1 MLVGLDLTDCTNIMT
16 EKRIFIWNKNNKKS
30 AHPESFYKPI
40 AETRMQTHGRH
51 IEKALWE
58 RLAISSCLS
67 AQWDRS
73 SKTGC
78 VNPGPVQT
86 NSKLIQGCQR
96 ANTNEWVDIKPAK
109 RPQLDLSFIF
119 FKALN
124 NWVKLTFQQVAWCVC
139 WQLCI
144 WWCNLNRKDLMLN
157 NT

>member
-16 EKRIFIWNKNNKKS
+16 EKQIFIWNKNYLKS
-30 AHPESFYKPI
+30 AHSESFYKLI

-119 FKALN
+119 LKHKITGLN
-124 NWVKLTFQQVAWCVC
+124 WHFNKWHDVCVDNCVFDGAILTG
-139 WQLCI
+139 
-144 WWCNLNRKDLMLN
+144 R
-157 NT
+157 T

>member
-16 EKRIFIWNKNNKKS
+16 EKQIFILNKINLKS

-51 IEKALWE
+51 IEALWE

-73 SKTGC
+73 SKTVC

-96 ANTNEWVDIKPAK
+96 ANTNEWSDIKPAK

-119 FKALN
+119 LKAQN
-124 NWVKLTFQQVAWCVC
+124 NRVKLTFQQVA
-139 WQLCI
+139 
-144 WWCNLNRKDLMLN
+144 
-157 NT
+157 